1 MSISLNSE
9 LLEACILSILSE
21 EPAYGY
27 ALTMRMREA
36 VQLSESTLYPV
47 LRRLL
52 QTGCLETFDEQHQ
65 GRNRRFY
72 RITETGRK
80 ALSSYREEWLS
91 FRNLVNSIMKTEEA
105 R

>member
-1 MSISLNSE
+1 M
-9 LLEACILSILSE
+9 
-21 EPAYGY
+21 
-27 ALTMRMREA
+27 
-36 VQLSESTLYPV
+36 SESTLYPV

-80 ALSSYREEWLS
+80 TLSFYREEWLS

>member
-9 LLEACILSILSE
+9 LLEACILSIIAE

-80 ALSSYREEWLS
+80 ALGSYREEWLS
-91 FRNLVNSIMKTEEA
+91 FRNLVNSIMKTKEA